1 MREELKEIF
10 QDAWIAADFIQKA
23 KDVIEARPLVQMA
36 HKAIAELAEEA
47 KNLPPEVEPE
57 PVIEPEPQPEPI
69 QDLPE
74 PAPPVGRSKRK
85 KR

>member
-57 PVIEPEPQPEPI
+57 PVIEPEPTSDEG
-69 QDLPE
+69 E
-74 PAPPVGRSKRK
+74 GEGEETKSKGVR
-85 KR
+85 RI